1 MSFRK
6 NHRAWLS
13 NINLVPEYDGPSIEI
28 ALIQYKH
35 YCKLLMQ
42 AFTLVLLKI
51 KKKAVLQL
59 ITQTFSL
66 AVLLLLLFFSLCL
79 FAFFFNPL

>member
-1 MSFRK
+1 
-6 NHRAWLS
+6 
-13 NINLVPEYDGPSIEI
+13 
-28 ALIQYKH
+28 
-35 YCKLLMQ
+35 MQ

-79 FAFFFNPL
+79 FVFF